1 MAHVHTAAVSAA
13 VLSDRHVHARRVV
26 SAPSTRRLL
35 EAWPP
40 VTVAEGEAPTGTPKP
55 RWPSLLCSTSWCTET
70 IDGDGLGAGGVRHHL
85 SRIVS
90 SALNAQPVHKVAEDS
105 SDDDPGLQLPI
116 HGHGESE
123 DGG

>member
-1 MAHVHTAAVSAA
+1 MAHVHTAAVPTA
-13 VLSDRHVHARRVV
+13 VLADRHVHARRVV

-35 EAWPP
+35 VASPP

-55 RWPSLLCSTSWCTET
+55 RWPSLLCSTSWCAG
-70 IDGDGLGAGGVRHHL
+70 ILDGGGLGGRGVRHHL
-85 SRIVS
+85 GRIVS
-90 SALNAQPVHKVAEDS
+90 NALNAQPVHKVAEDS
-105 SDDDPGLQLPI
+105 STDDPGLQLPI